1 MSKTLM
7 KLSAAAF
14 ALCVA
19 MPAHA
24 QEDVTADTVVATV
37 NGVEIT
43 LGHVL
48 SVRLGLPEQYQQL
61 PNDVLWSGI
70 IEQLMQQEL
79 MAQKDTTR
87 ETRRIRLALENERR
101 ALLAQ
106 QGLATFAEAVLTEE
120 AIQAAYEAKYL
131 QAADEKEFNASH
143 ILVETEEEAIAIVS
157 ELAGGADFAS
167 LARAKSTGPSGP
179 NGGELG
185 WFGAGMMVPEFQ
197 SAVEGLTVG
206 AVSVPVQTQF
216 GWHVIKLNETRI
228 KEAPALE
235 TVRAQLAN
243 TLQQDAIAAELDRLM
258 SQSEL
263 TQMSVDDIDTSI
275 LSNFEL
281 LED

>member
-48 SVRLGLPEQYQQL
+48 SVREGLPEQYQQL

-70 IEQLMQQEL
+70 IEQLIQQEL
-79 MAQKDTTR
+79 IGQKDTTR
-87 ETRRIRLALENERR
+87 ETRRIRIALENERR

-106 QGLATFAEAVLTEE
+106 QGLATLLTEE

-131 QAADEKEFNASH
+131 QAAEEKEFNASH
-143 ILVETEEEAIAIVS
+143 ILVDTEEEAIAIVS

-197 SAVEGLTVG
+197 SAVEGLAVG
-206 AVSVPVQTQF
+206 AVSVPVKTQF

-228 KEAPALE
+228 KEAPTLE
-235 TVRAQLAN
+235 TVRAELAN
-243 TLQQDAIAAELDRLM
+243 TVQQDAIAAELDRLM
-258 SQSEL
+258 SQSEV
-263 TQMSVDDIDTSI
+263 TQMSIDDIDTSI